1 MILCRGIWLP
11 SSELLKNDDCR
22 RIWKRLAFVTCM
34 IRRCEVHMV
43 GSWLKAAMMVALV
56 MLTIDGIG
64 QFLMHLRY
72 ERIPK
77 ELVIQRQICT
87 NLFTR

>member
-1 MILCRGIWLP
+1 
-11 SSELLKNDDCR
+11 
-22 RIWKRLAFVTCM
+22 M